1 MRLLTRVYGRLIA
14 STHKYCVAGSYCK
27 RFTKSRSENLWRSVC
42 GKLWILAH
50 RDIVSNIW
58 LMVFMLDLGWNPAVV
73 NWRAFTMC
81 TVVARCKRL
90 NWTYWNYCRGIV
102 GRRLISS
109 HIEAV
114 VGWY

>member
-1 MRLLTRVYGRLIA
+1 MEKRLWKA
-14 STHKYCVAGSYCK
+14 MDSSSYM
-27 RFTKSRSENLWRSVC
+27 
-42 GKLWILAH
+42 
-50 RDIVSNIW
+50 DIVSNIW

-90 NWTYWNYCRGIV
+90 MLLNWTCWNYCRGIV